1 MLEIIREYSFDVNF
15 ETGKFK
21 RTDGSEERI
30 KLVQN
35 DNESTKFKFNFE
47 EEIADNTN
55 VLVRIR
61 QSTGYVKEYTMLI
74 QNQEAE
80 IILTNDILSESGSL
94 TMSITLIGTDD
105 EILTDTE
112 YHSKIQVIASLEGNT
127 EIPEQEKSVL
137 VDLISQVNSLNQ
149 TASQLVED
157 TETAVTNSSTVLAN
171 AETALQNANTATQNA
186 NNATTNAN
194 AAAQNANNA
203 VTELDNRLATK
214 VDKVNGKELS
224 TNDYDNTEK
233 EKNETNRTE
242 ILRRALVTE
251 TGNKIELEIDN
262 STYILTAKL
271 YDKNNNLISTS
282 NSIDLP
288 LETMIVNA
296 TYNNNTKKI
305 VLTLQSGSTV
315 EFSIADLI
323 DGLVNETTFNE
334 TIEELEA
341 ENIKLKQRISDL
353 ENNELINTVSGE
365 SIDIDDSANAE
376 NRGIKVIGKSW
387 QNTTTGK
394 NLWEDYGDKE
404 VSLDNDNLVISR
416 KNNIYNFNGCFI
428 NSAVD
433 DKVIDLMDFKKTNYG
448 IYLNILPGEGITL
461 QPGAYTISLN
471 NIKGS
476 VTGTYLNQI
485 GLGINKTGETPSER
499 IEISSTRNILEIKKI
514 TFTLEEETEV
524 YLFFSY
530 YTTEEKCMFKDF
542 SFEIQ
547 MEKGSEATDFEP
559 YTNGASP
566 NPEYEQPIHNCS
578 SSINFKATN
587 KDETE
592 EQNITFPLQEGQV
605 LAQDDFLADDGIHH
619 VRKQIVFDGT
629 EIWRQN
635 ANHNNNIV
643 FETNINYYA
652 PNPKSDDTNTNTS
665 LCTIAKYNWW
675 YNYLKENTFK
685 VFYNTIRIRINN
697 EMTLE
702 KWKAYLAEQYAN
714 GTPIIIEYELSEE
727 AQKEAIEPYTEEQ
740 QKAWEQIKALRTYK
754 NITHINS
761 EDETKPTFEVTYVRD
776 LQTVINNMQAQILS

>member
-74 QNQEAE
+74 QNQKAE

-112 YHSKIQVIASLEGNT
+112 YHSKMYVLASLEGNT
-127 EIPEQEKSVL
+127 EIPEQEKNVL

-186 NNATTNAN
+186 NDATTNAN
-194 AAAQNANNA
+194 TATQNANVAAQNANNA

-365 SIDIDDSANAE
+365 SIDIDDSANATIR
-376 NRGIKVIGKSW
+376 NIKITGKSW
-387 QNTTTGK
+387 QNTSTGK
-394 NLWEDYGDKE
+394 NKMKITQINQTDTYVNYELSEPMTAGKLYCISWKSAS
-404 VSLDNDNLVISR
+404 VVMNDNNEYQGSMFGIS
-416 KNNIYNFNGCFI
+416 NGEADFLARSVPDI
-428 NSAVD
+428 TSANSV
-433 DKVIDLMDFKKTNYG
+433 
-448 IYLNILPGEGITL
+448 
-461 QPGAYTISLN
+461 TISIPTHSVNINCIRIYKGKNANDSLN
-471 NIKGS
+471 VKS
-476 VTGTYLNQI
+476 
-485 GLGINKTGETPSER
+485 
-499 IEISSTRNILEIKKI
+499 IL
-514 TFTLEEETEV
+514 LEDVQVESGQV
-524 YLFFSY
+524 
-530 YTTEEKCMFKDF
+530 
-542 SFEIQ
+542 
-547 MEKGSEATDFEP
+547 TDFEE
-559 YTNGASP
+559 YTGGQTSP
-566 NPEYEQPIHNCS
+566 NPDYEQKIQNCTG
-578 SSINFKATN
+578 SINFKVTN
-587 KDETE
+587 DDETE
-592 EQNITFPLQEGQV
+592 EQNITFPLQEEQV
-605 LAQDDFLADDGIHH
+605 LAQDDYLADDGIHH
-619 VRKQIVFDGT
+619 VRGKKVFDGSNDEAWGSIT
-629 EIWRQN
+629 NQN
-635 ANHNNNIV
+635 VYYIVVNNYLKTTGI
-643 FETNINYYA
+643 
-652 PNPKSDDTNTNTS
+652 TS
-665 LCTIAKYNWW
+665 LCSHYKSI
-675 YNYLKENTFK
+675 ENGGYGRMTNNSCCFTLDDNNRFMIKNTSISTLSDFK
-685 VFYNTIRIRINN
+685 
-697 EMTLE
+697 L
-702 KWKAYLAEQYAN
+702 WLSQD
-714 GTPIIIEYELSEE
+714 PITVEYKQ
-727 AQKEAIEPYTEEQ
+727 AQEIIEPYTEQ
-740 QKAWEQIKALRTYK
+740 QAQAWEQIKALRTYK

-776 LQTVINNMQAQILS
+776 LPKKIDILSSLNLSVVDGLINIEYEEE

>member
-21 RTDGSEERI
+21 RTDGSTERI

-55 VLVRIR
+55 VLVRLR

-74 QNQEAE
+74 QSQKAE
-80 IILTNDILSESGSL
+80 LILTNDILSESGSL

-112 YHSKIQVIASLEGNT
+112 YHSKMYVLASLEGNT

-186 NNATTNAN
+186 NDATTNAN
-194 AAAQNANNA
+194 TATQNANVAAQNANNA

-242 ILRRALVTE
+242 ILRRALITE
-251 TGNKIELEIDN
+251 TGNKIELEIN
-262 STYILTAKL
+262 NQTYILTAKL

-341 ENIKLKQRISDL
+341 ENTRLKQRVADL

-365 SIDIDDSANAE
+365 SIDIDDSANATIR
-376 NRGIKVIGKSW
+376 NIKITGKSIQDGTPTLEEPIEI
-387 QNTTTGK
+387 QNCSGSISLKAENK
-394 NLWEDYGDKE
+394 NLAWNGWAEDFVGRINNNNLANITTKDGKKCLKFDRTAGHDNIDTKYLFKINWKE
-404 VSLDNDNLVISR
+404 N
-416 KNNIYNFNGCFI
+416 
-428 NSAVD
+428 
-433 DKVIDLMDFKKTNYG
+433 T
-448 IYLNILPGEGITL
+448 
-461 QPGAYTISLN
+461 QYTISCKLF
-471 NIKGS
+471 
-476 VTGTYLNQI
+476 TEGTNALACITIVYTDGTILDRRYNRIIDNWTDFSLISEQ
-485 GLGINKTGETPSER
+485 NKT
-499 IEISSTRNILEIKKI
+499 IKYLEVLYLAGFNYIDLD
-514 TFTLEEETEV
+514 TFMVEE
-524 YLFFSY
+524 
-530 YTTEEKCMFKDF
+530 
-542 SFEIQ
+542 
-547 MEKGSEATDFEP
+547 
-559 YTNGASP
+559 
-566 NPEYEQPIHNCS
+566 
-578 SSINFKATN
+578 SSIPT
-587 KDETE
+587 TYIPHE
-592 EQNITFPLQEGQV
+592 EQNITFPLQDGQV
-605 LAQDDFLADDGIHH
+605 LAQDDYLADDGIHH
-619 VRKQIVFDGT
+619 NRKTIEITSENVNSLGLDCYKYAGNNCVYLGKRNLGWESAWNSQICLINKYKEITATSDISNGKFSTNFVLGSLLIFDERFTSINVAKELLIGT
-629 EIWRQN
+629 
-635 ANHNNNIV
+635 
-643 FETNINYYA
+643 
-652 PNPKSDDTNTNTS
+652 
-665 LCTIAKYNWW
+665 
-675 YNYLKENTFK
+675 
-685 VFYNTIRIRINN
+685 
-697 EMTLE
+697 
-702 KWKAYLAEQYAN
+702 
-714 GTPIIIEYELSEE
+714 IIEIKQ
-727 AQKEAIEPYTEEQ
+727 AQEIIEPYTEQ
-740 QKAWEQIKALRTYK
+740 QAQAWEQIKALRTYK

-761 EDETKPTFEVTYVRD
+761 EDETKPTLEVTYVRD